1 MQRYIKEGNDF
12 MSMENEFVKMNILTQ
27 TKPGVPNVNGY
38 TYSQEVYDNIV
49 TRIQDHHR
57 FIPIIKEP
65 RQGFCFN
72 KDTASINIS
81 ILDNEKLGCNL
92 LGLVRELFDDHIT
105 VEIKKKHEDMVKTLL
120 DDGYKASMIYYGE
133 IDGNTVT
140 KIKNIAY
147 FSLDKVRE

>member
-81 ILDNEKLGCNL
+81 ILVSILS
-92 LGLVRELFDDHIT
+92 
-105 VEIKKKHEDMVKTLL
+105 MVGGAQKVVIPYSANM
-120 DDGYKASMIYYGE
+120 GRISAAS
-133 IDGNTVT
+133 
-140 KIKNIAY
+140 KRSK
-147 FSLDKVRE
+147 S